1 MPSIESILSHSQLFE
16 QVRAILE
23 MSSPKP
29 SPSPPVANDA
39 VVASAPEE
47 LPDSCSDASPSPPP
61 RPRRPRRTHICPE
74 PGSLYDIMHSYSG
87 NGLYV
92 LPICWTDLHT
102 KALGVKFKEQ
112 SPILFPAP
120 NPQPFPGMT
129 PPPSPEPSPAAKQLC
144 AELSIFV
151 QPAPA
156 PFERIHALKRLFSSF
171 FPDMPCKAKTSVDF
185 DLHFGTKF
193 YRRAVK
199 IPLVWKYA
207 SSRCHSFDSAA
218 TRPMSSSSQDSCP
231 SEPDLD
237 SASKFLQNAP
247 LLAYVDRDHLANVRK
262 SLFRISL
269 GPKDG
274 DYANKPVANLQ
285 RLRAK
290 ALVPSNPDCDANFI
304 AVLIAMAQARFYS
317 KKTGRRKFRLSQPS
331 PSDLPSSCE
340 SSSGEPDALMNDVEV
355 RLFTFDTDAKDFI
368 VYTASIG
375 ADFLEGFAQPSQ
387 PLHRGPK
394 GTSSMRVSHT
404 RVPVWPVY
412 GLKERLGKALG
423 SDITGKEFLGS
434 SYDTFHTPEELPT
447 YQAELE
453 RIRLDEERRYREYTA
468 YWREEQHSK
477 LRRIVAE
484 ESKKRSRE
492 RSRGNT
498 GDGSR
503 SPSTSPS
510 KRRRGRGVP
519 EVETQAYDFIAIP
532 PAIDVVGRV

>member
-29 SPSPPVANDA
+29 SPSPPAANDA

-47 LPDSCSDASPSPPP
+47 LPDSSSDASLSPAP

-102 KALGVKFKEQ
+102 KSLGVKFKKQ
-112 SPILFPAP
+112 SPTLFPAP
-120 NPQPFPGMT
+120 DPQPFPGMT

-144 AELSIFV
+144 SELSIFV
-151 QPAPA
+151 QPAPVA
-156 PFERIHALKRLFSSF
+156 IERIRALKRLISSF
-171 FPDMPCKAKTSVDF
+171 FPTMPCKAKTSVDL

-199 IPLVWKYA
+199 IPLVWKHT

-269 GPKDG
+269 GPRDG

-290 ALVPSNPDCDANFI
+290 ALVPSNPDCDAHFI

-331 PSDLPSSCE
+331 PSDPPSSCE
-340 SSSGEPDALMNDVEV
+340 SSSAEPDALIGDVEV

-368 VYTASIG
+368 VYTARIG

-404 RVPVWPVY
+404 RVPVWPFY

-423 SDITGKEFLGS
+423 ADITGKEFLGS

-453 RIRLDEERRYREYTA
+453 RIRIDEERRYREYTA
-468 YWREEQHSK
+468 YWREEQHNK
-477 LRRIVAE
+477 LRKMVAE
-484 ESKKRSRE
+484 ESKKRNRE
-492 RSRGNT
+492 RSRCNG

-532 PAIDVVGRV
+532 PAIDVLGHV